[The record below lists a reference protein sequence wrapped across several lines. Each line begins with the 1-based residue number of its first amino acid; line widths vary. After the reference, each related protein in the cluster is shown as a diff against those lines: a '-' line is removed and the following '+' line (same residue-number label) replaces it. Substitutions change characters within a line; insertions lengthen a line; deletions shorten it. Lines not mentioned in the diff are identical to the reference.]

1 MPADKPRSARGKTS
15 LTLLVVT
22 LIINLLGRRFK
33 SLRRIRQL
41 LPIALSVLA
50 WWYNRSPK
58 SRTISSGSVQDS
70 GVGVDVS
77 DRT

>member
-41 LPIALSVLA
+41 LPVGLSVLA

-58 SRTISSGSVQDS
+58 SRTTSSESVQDS